1 MLTCFIT
8 ISFHHKALHVVIELS
23 LVEYDMF
30 SCLLLCIL
38 HLHYLAAA
46 QMDALRIS
54 MKSSMSSRRS
64 FPSQLPMEDFCVCF
78 FSVVSYLNVCLVE
91 TFGHVIIV

>member
-1 MLTCFIT
+1 ML
-8 ISFHHKALHVVIELS
+8 VVPL
-23 LVEYDMF
+23 
-30 SCLLLCIL
+30 L
-38 HLHYLAAA
+38 HLHYPAAA

-64 FPSQLPMEDFCVCF
+64 FSSQLPVEDFCVCF
-78 FSVVSYLNVCLVE
+78 FSVVSYSNDCLVE